1 MKEILMQVQ
10 DLSYRYEDQTLALDK
25 INLNIYRHQ
34 RLTIMGSN
42 GSGKSTLFLNLNGVY
57 KPTSGQIL
65 YEGKPLDYSRKGL
78 LSLRKKVGIVF
89 QEPDNQLFCASVL
102 GEISFGPFNLGLDET
117 TVRNR
122 VTQICD
128 TLSITPFLDKPTHF
142 LSGGQKKRVSI
153 ADILV
158 MEPEL
163 LILDEPFSAL
173 DPKHAHMIDDILKQ
187 LTDSGI
193 TVIIATHHAD
203 QAYRWADRIVVLNH
217 SHVLADGTP
226 QEIFSNKELL
236 AAANLEQPTLM
247 KVSDILK
254 RKGILSECD
263 FPKTAEELE
272 MLLK

>member
-25 INLNIYRHQ
+25 INLEIYRHQ
-34 RLTIMGSN
+34 RLAIMGSN

-89 QEPDNQLFCASVL
+89 PDNQLFCASVL

-236 AAANLEQPTLM
+236 VAANLEQPTLM

>member
-102 GEISFGPFNLGLDET
+102 GEISFGPFNLGLDEA

-122 VTQICD
+122 VAQICD

>member
-25 INLNIYRHQ
+25 INLEIYRHQ
-34 RLTIMGSN
+34 RLAIMGSN

-128 TLSITPFLDKPTHF
+128 T
-142 LSGGQKKRVSI
+142 GGQKKRVSI

-236 AAANLEQPTLM
+236 VAANLEQPTLM